1 MKEEFKE
8 LLKQEG
14 ITNLENP
21 TETDIKKI
29 SELLPI
35 LELKNNNELDEILI
49 QEYFKYV
56 AGILPTTLKII
67 NDLASQSLGKDVIN
81 SFNKRIDSLNRRY
94 ESEKD
99 TEILKSIQEEISDL
113 FDRFERESEKQRNF
127 ITKLV
132 YGVLGLVVILGGIA
146 IGIKNKEVGKRIVER
161 GTELIKG

>member
-35 LELKNNNELDEILI
+35 LELKVNNKLDETLI
-49 QEYFKYV
+49 QEYFNYV
-56 AGILPTTLKII
+56 AGILPTTLKTI

-94 ESEKD
+94 ETEKD
-99 TEILKSIQEEISDL
+99 TEILKSIQKEISDL
-113 FDRFERESEKQRNF
+113 FDRIEKESEKQRDF
-127 ITKLV
+127 ITKLAF
-132 YGVLGLVVILGGIA
+132 GVLGSVVILGGIA
-146 IGIKNKEVGKRIVER
+146 IGVKNKEVGKKIVEG
-161 GTELIKG
+161 GTKLIKG